1 MHELCLEEDDSRLI
15 IPLRTILF
23 NSFIK
28 ESGYGKILTRGVYL
42 INDTG
47 LNFIKTSSM
56 EQVYDKRLK
65 EKNAKDAENLLTQKQ
80 IAAAKREPY
89 LIAWGIITTLA
100 SIILAILQLV
110 K

>member
-1 MHELCLEEDDSRLI
+1 M
-15 IPLRTILF
+15 
-23 NSFIK
+23 
-28 ESGYGKILTRGVYL
+28 YL

-80 IAAAKREPY
+80 MQLQKRD
-89 LIAWGIITTLA
+89 LI
-100 SIILAILQLV
+100 
-110 K
+110 